1 MKKMIL
7 IFIILFAGLIK
18 VNALSSYV
26 VMDASS
32 GRILG
37 GENIDSADLIASTT
51 KIMTAI
57 VAIENF
63 DASKIICAGDEIDE
77 AYGSMIYIKK
87 NECMTLYDLLVGL
100 MLRSGN
106 DAALMIAKY
115 VSGSVPDF
123 VDKMNEKAKELGCKN
138 TNFVNVHGL
147 DDDNHLT
154 TARDMSI
161 MARELLKHE
170 EILNYTS
177 IYEEFL
183 NKPDGTRTWMV
194 NTNKLI
200 KYYNGLDGLK
210 TGFTKK
216 AGYCLTATAKRN
228 GMRLISV
235 VMNEATTEDRSNDT
249 IKLMNHGFAN
259 YKIKV
264 IMEKDKNLGEVKV
277 LNGKKE
283 YVNLKLISDA
293 TSLEEINDD
302 KKYSF
307 NILVKPIKAPVKV
320 GDIIGQMQIL
330 EGGIEKESLPITVME
345 SIKKANIWDLYKR
358 NLNKI
363 LIGA

>member
-1 MKKMIL
+1 MPLMVSAADLELSAKSSIL
-7 IFIILFAGLIK
+7 IEASTGKVLNETNADEKLHPASMTKVMTMLLIMEALESGKINLEEK
-18 VNALSSYV
+18 VNISNNAASMGGSQVFLEAGSQLSVKELLKSI
-26 VMDASS
+26 A
-32 GRILG
+32 
-37 GENIDSADLIASTT
+37 IAS
-51 KIMTAI
+51 A
-57 VAIENF
+57 
-63 DASKIICAGDEIDE
+63 
-77 AYGSMIYIKK
+77 
-87 NECMTLYDLLVGL
+87 
-100 MLRSGN
+100 N
-106 DAALMIAKY
+106 DAAVAMAEHIG
-115 VSGSVPDF
+115 GSTEGF
-123 VDKMNEKAKELGCKN
+123 IKMMNEKAKELGCKN

-307 NILVKPIKAPVKV
+307 NILVEPIKAPVKV
-320 GDIIGQMQIL
+320 GDIVGQMQIL
-330 EGGIEKESLPITVME
+330 EGVIEKESLPITVME